1 MTVYFFYADIL
12 RNLSLYWNRKNC
24 KGLVLCILTVCL
36 LIGAVREGLLRRV
49 DQRIG
54 ELVLT
59 NMENAKKIWKK
70 EYRYAIILAIECV

>member
-1 MTVYFFYADIL
+1 M
-12 RNLSLYWNRKNC
+12 
-24 KGLVLCILTVCL
+24 TVCL